1 MAFDIES
8 GGCDTGLDNVKDDND
23 MVTCAAAGNL
33 PAFITIQSSIDGYEI
48 PDANLISLISSFKY
62 NVFDSARVT
71 FRVVVVEFFYLLHAL
86 TVGLSGTK

>member
-1 MAFDIES
+1 
-8 GGCDTGLDNVKDDND
+8 

-62 NVFDSARVT
+62 NVFDSARGT
-71 FRVVVVEFFYLLHAL
+71 FRIVVVEFFYLLHPL
-86 TVGLSGTK
+86 TVGLIGTK